1 MDDDC
6 GSSSQRHFRTS
17 WAMNPSSSFSSI
29 FSIFDNFESDGAIE
43 SFSEFSGAL
52 AGLSWEL
59 NDLLSK
65 EDSVGS
71 DCPDEEGGPANE
83 AG

>member
-1 MDDDC
+1 
-6 GSSSQRHFRTS
+6 
-17 WAMNPSSSFSSI
+17 MNPSSSFSSI
-29 FSIFDNFESDGAIE
+29 LPIFDDFETDRAIE
-43 SFSEFSGAL
+43 SFSNVSGTLAGPSVSGTF

-59 NDLLSK
+59 KDLLSK
-65 EDSVGS
+65 DDNVGS